1 MHIPNSAMLQAI
13 PLLLLAADHALAFDW
28 TLSGPKNAYT
38 SLTCTL
44 VVPPVPQK
52 PATGDATYFYWPG
65 LQTNNQAANFNPI
78 GFGVLQPVLT
88 FGPACTPNQP
98 KGVSVYRGWHVSAQY
113 VNPGGP
119 EAKHTGCMGGNMMD
133 VSPGDNLVM
142 SMTLTGTVW
151 TQTVVR
157 QGVDCSGPGD
167 GVKGPNGCEV
177 SFSIDMLGQGQNR
190 AELVLELYYQA
201 VVTSDVLFNDIR
213 MTITN
218 PEPSNS
224 TRFCTPSSRLQ
235 KTETCTGM
243 ALSADG
249 KTCTIEQCMF
259 KAAQNPV
266 TPPPS
271 AGAGNGV
278 TNEGSTVVPAQVIP
292 PPPPPPEEEL
302 EITGGAAQTTT
313 SSGSAKSA
321 STNLA
326 ATNGG
331 STKNNGES
339 SNGGS
344 TSNSNQPG
352 NTSSN
357 TVGQNGVAG
366 TQSGTSNSGSSASG
380 PSKPVIFGVVGVA
393 AVGLVAG
400 AFVFMRNRKSKASS
414 VTIDQLAA
422 TSPTARAEMYAVQPS
437 PPEKEM
443 PIKPAAAMS
452 SSNRNPFSDV
462 SAVSA
467 VHIPPRSQN
476 SRVGVD
482 SATSYQAGL
491 SSSTGLLAAESVNS
505 RRSSFASGSE
515 LNASHVQPRFPVASP
530 LAQSVSNGGSSAS
543 EEKVEIKE
551 RVSSANGRSR
561 SAAGSRRGST
571 ADGGES
577 PVVIAGRVSSSNSR
591 ASPVASRTG
600 RTSNSPR
607 ASVEIAQRGSSK
619 SR

>member
-1 MHIPNSAMLQAI
+1 MLQGI
-13 PLLLLAADHALAFDW
+13 LTLLLAVDHALAFDW

-44 VVPPVPQK
+44 VVPPLPQK

-98 KGVSVYRGWHVSAQY
+98 TGVSVYRGWHVSAQY

-133 VSPGDNLVM
+133 VAPGDNLVM

-151 TQTVVR
+151 TQTIVR

-201 VVTSDVLFNDIR
+201 VVTSDVLFNNIR

-224 TRFCTPSSRLQ
+224 TRFCTPNSRLQ

-243 ALSADG
+243 VLSADG
-249 KTCTIEQCMF
+249 KTCTIDQCMF

-292 PPPPPPEEEL
+292 PPPPPEDDL
-302 EITGGAAQTTT
+302 EITGASALTTT
-313 SSGSAKSA
+313 SSGSPPAKST
-321 STNLA
+321 STNVA
-326 ATNGG
+326 GTSGG
-331 STKNNGES
+331 STNNNGDS
-339 SNGGS
+339 TNSGS
-344 TSNSNQPG
+344 TTNSNQPG
-352 NTSSN
+352 NTSNNSGSN
-357 TVGQNGVAG
+357 SIGQNGVAG
-366 TQSGTSNSGSSASG
+366 TQSGTANSSSNSSG
-380 PSKPVIFGVVGVA
+380 PSKPVMYGVVGVVV
-393 AVGLVAG
+393 VGLVAG
-400 AFVFMRNRKSKASS
+400 GFVFMRNRRSK
-414 VTIDQLAA
+414 VDGVKIDQLAA
-422 TSPTARAEMYAVQPS
+422 ASPTARAELYAVQPS
-437 PPEKEM
+437 QLETAM
-443 PIKPAAAMS
+443 PIKPAPGLS
-452 SSNRNPFSDV
+452 SNNRNPFSDA

-491 SSSTGLLAAESVNS
+491 SSSTGLLAAESGNS
-505 RRSSFASGSE
+505 RRSSFTSGSE
-515 LNASHVQPRFPVASP
+515 LNASHVQYRLPVASP
-530 LAQSVSNGGSSAS
+530 LAQSMSNSGSSGID
-543 EEKVEIKE
+543 ERVEIKE
-551 RVSSANGRSR
+551 RVSSANGRAR

-571 ADGGES
+571 ADGSES
-577 PVVIAGRVSSSNSR
+577 PVVIAERGSSSNSR

-619 SR
+619 K